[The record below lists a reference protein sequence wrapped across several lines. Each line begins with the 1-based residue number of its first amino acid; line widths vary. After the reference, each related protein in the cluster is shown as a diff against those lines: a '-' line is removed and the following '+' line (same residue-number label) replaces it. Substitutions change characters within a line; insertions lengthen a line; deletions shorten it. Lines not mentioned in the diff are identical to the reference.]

1 MPKTKQKAKQ
11 EEDRVKLEKKLN
23 NQIKECN
30 WRIYKIDSELY
41 DGYTEVNIDNI
52 LHRTRKFRVD
62 GKRRKELLSQR
73 KDEVEKRK
81 ALQQEL
87 HKLRRSNKKR
97 TADKKTSVYT
107 TIKERRFNIR
117 TSNNENPYA
126 STIYRDVS
134 KEKNI
139 TTKSSVWPVGWPKK
153 K

>member
-11 EEDRVKLEKKLN
+11 EEDRIKLEKKLN

-30 WRIYKIDSELY
+30 WRIYKIDSKLY
-41 DGYTEVNIDNI
+41 DGYTEVNVDNI
-52 LHRTRKFRVD
+52 LHKTRKFRVD
-62 GKRRKELLSQR
+62 GERRRELIAQR
-73 KDEVEKRK
+73 KVEVEKRK

-87 HKLRRSNKKR
+87 YKLRRSNKKR
-97 TADKKTSVYT
+97 TANEETSAYT

-117 TSNNENPYA
+117 ISNNENPYA
-126 STIYRDVS
+126 NTIYRDIC

>member
-11 EEDRVKLEKKLN
+11 EEEDRVKLEKKLN

-81 ALQQEL
+81 ALQQKL

-97 TADKKTSVYT
+97 TADKK
-107 TIKERRFNIR
+107 
-117 TSNNENPYA
+117 NECLYYN
-126 STIYRDVS
+126 
-134 KEKNI
+134 
-139 TTKSSVWPVGWPKK
+139 
-153 K
+153 